1 MTNNEVKAELR
12 SVMHDTY
19 TVSREALDYVAEM
32 MKGEG
37 KMEQEAI
44 RLALAYLGFEVLQRD
59 EFFILSKSEL
69 ETLRASKQ
77 K

>member
-1 MTNNEVKAELR
+1 MTNSEVKAELR

-19 TVSREALDYVAEM
+19 TVSRESLDYLAEM
-32 MKGEG
+32 MNSEG

-44 RLALAYLGFEVLQRD
+44 RLALVYLGFEVLKRD
-59 EFFILSKSEL
+59 EFFIISKSEL

-77 K
+77 N